1 VLENHPAPPVQVSKE
16 AKVAN
21 RGPHRKMSI
30 KAVVAVITLNKSKNV
45 AEEAAASLADMAT
58 I

>member
-1 VLENHPAPPVQVSKE
+1 VLENHPPPEQVSKE

-30 KAVVAVITLNKSKNV
+30 KAVVAVITLNKSKFV
-45 AEEAAASLADMAT
+45 EDAPLADMAT